1 MQTNIANRKHYPRIG
16 APAADFGVENLIILL
31 TEATNLTAGPHII
44 RYLFVR
50 GREWATEFCKYL
62 FSLCLS
68 CVTGFSLSAV
78 FSTVLVCASSA

>member
-1 MQTNIANRKHYPRIG
+1 LQTNIANRKHYPRIG

-62 FSLCLS
+62 
-68 CVTGFSLSAV
+68 
-78 FSTVLVCASSA
+78 